1 MESTLSLG
9 YADLLGEVGLFLGY
23 GRGTVFGDP
32 AWSTPQQNAIESC
45 VRSGLRQFYFPTAVE
60 GGSPYDWSFLKPVAT
75 LSLASGAN
83 TLPLPDDYGSFEGQ
97 IMISTSAGNQ
107 YWPVALVGI
116 GQVYAAQSWQP
127 TTTGRP
133 EICCEEPVKG
143 TTPTAGQ
150 RFQLRFWPKA
160 DTAYI
165 LQFQYYLLPE
175 ALSGASPYTYGGM
188 AHAETILESCLAIAE
203 QRLDDSSTVHSMKF
217 AERLLASIGVDRRS
231 KPQTLG
237 YNRDC
242 SDWRH
247 QGWRNRDF
255 GQNGITYKGVQY

>member
-1 MESTLSLG
+1 MESTLSLAF
-9 YADLLGEVGLFLGY
+9 ADLEGEVGLFLGY
-23 GRGTVFGDP
+23 GRGAAFDDP
-32 AWSTPQQNAIESC
+32 AWSTPQQNAIDSC
-45 VRSGLRQFYFPTAVE
+45 VKSGLRQFYFPTAVE

-75 LSLASGAN
+75 LSLAGAAN
-83 TLPLPDDYGSFEGQ
+83 VLPLPDDYGSFEGQ
-97 IMISTSAGNQ
+97 ITISTSGGNQ

-116 GQVYAAQSWQP
+116 GQVYAAQARQP

-133 EICCEEPVKG
+133 EICCEEPIKG
-143 TTPTAGQ
+143 TTPQAGQ
-150 RFQLRFWPKA
+150 RFQLRFWPTA
-160 DTAYI
+160 DTAYT

-175 ALSGASPYTYGGM
+175 ALSGASPFTYGGM

-237 YNRDC
+237 QNLDR
-242 SDWRH
+242 SDWIHR
-247 QGWRNRDF
+247 GYRDRQF
-255 GQNGITYKGVQY
+255 NGITYKGVSY

>member
-1 MESTLSLG
+1 LESTLSLA

-23 GRGTVFGDP
+23 GRGAAFGDP
-32 AWSTPQQNAIESC
+32 PWSTPMQNAIESC

-75 LSLASGAN
+75 LSLAATKT

-97 IMISTSAGNQ
+97 ITISTPAGNQ
-107 YWPVALVGI
+107 YWPVNLVGI
-116 GQVYAAQSWQP
+116 GQVYAAQARKP

-143 TTPTAGQ
+143 TSPTQGQ
-150 RFQLRFWPKA
+150 RFQLRFWPAA
-160 DTAYI
+160 DTAYT

-175 ALSGASPYTYGGM
+175 ALSGSSPFTYGGM

-217 AERLLASIGVDRRS
+217 QERLLASIGVDRRS

-237 YNRDC
+237 YNRDQ
-242 SDWRH
+242 SDCFNR
-247 QGWRNRDF
+247 GRNRVY